1 MLRNRKGA
9 QLSRAPNPTKTIQNS
24 GGARGAASGSC
35 ARIFCIHCFISFLVL
50 LIAAGGFLVIRMG
63 FGAPFE
69 LNDAY
74 VDATPLLPESAL
86 KVFVFSR
93 VLTCVYSYVF
103 SFFLYI
109 QNMKHVLSVLPD
121 LEGGTP

>member
-1 MLRNRKGA
+1 MLRSRT
-9 QLSRAPNPTKTIQNS
+9 RAPNPTKTVQYS

-50 LIAAGGFLVIRMG
+50 LIAAVGFLVIRMG

-86 KVFVFSR
+86 KVFVVSR
-93 VLTCVYSYVF
+93 VLTCVFSYVF
-103 SFFLYI
+103 FSF
-109 QNMKHVLSVLPD
+109 LSIHETCLISLPD

>member
-1 MLRNRKGA
+1 MLRSRT
-9 QLSRAPNPTKTIQNS
+9 RAPNLTKTVQNS
-24 GGARGAASGSC
+24 GSARGAANSSC
-35 ARIFCIHCFISFLVL
+35 ASIFCIPCFISFLVL
-50 LIAAGGFLVIRMG
+50 LIAAVGFLVIRMG

-93 VLTCVYSYVF
+93 VLTCVCSYIFF
-103 SFFLYI
+103 SFFTF
-109 QNMKHVLSVLPD
+109 K
-121 LEGGTP
+121 T